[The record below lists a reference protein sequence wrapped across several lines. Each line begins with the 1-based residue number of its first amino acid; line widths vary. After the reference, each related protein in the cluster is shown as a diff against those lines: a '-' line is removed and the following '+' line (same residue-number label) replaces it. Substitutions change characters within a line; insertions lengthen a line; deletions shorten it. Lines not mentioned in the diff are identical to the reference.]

1 MQKTNGSIYHTRHFQ
16 KKLAKIM
23 QLFKSLIRP
32 QILFLLIISYTPPLQ
47 LKEFVLYEM
56 KERATVVIK
65 GIQSA
70 S

>member
-1 MQKTNGSIYHTRHFQ
+1 
-16 KKLAKIM
+16 M